1 MKVLVIGGG
10 LAGSEAALQIAKRGI
25 EVYLYEMRP
34 KKFTEAHKTDNF
46 AELVC
51 SNSLGSLELED
62 ARGLLKYEGL
72 LLGSHLL
79 NVAKETSVPAG
90 KALAVDRVL
99 FSKRITELILSN
111 PKIHV
116 VREEVLDFDRNDIV
130 LIATGPL
137 TSQNFLNYLKNI
149 FQDNLFFYDAISPV
163 VTRESLNLD
172 KMFFGGRYEQ
182 SSDYLN
188 AYLTEEQYKLL
199 QKELSLGKQHLPHD
213 FDRVFFEACLPI
225 EEIAKRGFDSLR
237 FGPLTPKG
245 FSQDYYAVVQ
255 LRREDKDGN
264 LFELVGFQTALTYQ
278 EQKRIFSLIP
288 GFENAEFVRYG
299 SIHKNA
305 YFRSNRILNLDL
317 SSKQFPNV
325 FFAGQITGSEGYGEA
340 ILTGLVSGINIA
352 RFYSGKKP
360 LIFPKNTM
368 IGSLIHFIVENDL
381 DNPQPMRANFGLIPK
396 DYFSIKKTLRKQK
409 FIEDSTNAIK
419 QLLDSL

>member
-34 KKFTEAHKTDNF
+34 KKFTEVHKTDNF

-62 ARGLLKYEGL
+62 ARGLLKHEGL
-72 LLGSHLL
+72 LLGSYLL

-90 KALAVDRVL
+90 KALAVDRML
-99 FSKRITELILSN
+99 FSKSITELILSN

-116 VREEVLDFDRNDIV
+116 VREEVLDFGRNDIV

-137 TSQNFLNYLKNI
+137 TSQNFLNYLKTI

-172 KMFFGGRYEQ
+172 KMFFGGRYGQ

-188 AYLTEEQYKLL
+188 VPLTEEQYKLL

-225 EEIAKRGFDSLR
+225 EEIARRGFDSLR

-245 FSQDYYAVVQ
+245 FSQEYYAVVQ

-264 LFELVGFQTALTYQ
+264 LFELVGFQTALTYP

-317 SSKQFPNV
+317 SSRNFPNV
-325 FFAGQITGSEGYGEA
+325 FFAGQITGSEGYSEA
-340 ILTGLVSGINIA
+340 ILTGLVSGINIS
-352 RFYSGKKP
+352 RFYLGKKP
-360 LIFPKNTM
+360 LVFPQNTM

-396 DYFSIKKTLRKQK
+396 DYFSIKKSLRKQK

-419 QLLDSL
+419 KLLDEI